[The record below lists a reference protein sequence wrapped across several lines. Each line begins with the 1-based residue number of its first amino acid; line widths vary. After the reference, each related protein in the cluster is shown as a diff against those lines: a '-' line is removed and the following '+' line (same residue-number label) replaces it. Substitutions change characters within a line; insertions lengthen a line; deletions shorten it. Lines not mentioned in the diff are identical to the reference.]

1 MFSLKNII
9 AVLFLFSLVITGC
22 SEKDDPVAAPAPVDP
37 FAGLTKISE
46 GYAVGIATKVQIWSK
61 TPLFTGYNNVYIAV
75 LDSAKGTL
83 VTDAHIHL
91 NPMMDMGMMMHSSP
105 YENPASTKAVNSL
118 FPAQIVFVMA
128 SMGGTWKVNVEVHNH
143 VTDLEGVASL
153 SVTVADKTPA
163 ILKSLV
169 AKNDSS
175 KVFVSYLK
183 PSSNIVG
190 LNDFEVTI
198 HRTKDMMT
206 FTADS
211 TYTVVVTPEMPSMGH
226 GSPNNVN
233 PTNSGKGHYKGKVN
247 FSMAGDWR
255 INLDIYKNGAVVDT
269 TLYFDVTL

>member
-1 MFSLKNII
+1 MKNII

-22 SEKDDPVAAPAPVDP
+22 SEKDDPVAAPTPVDP

-46 GYAVGIATKVQIWSK
+46 GYATGIATKVQIWSK
-61 TPLFTGYNNVYIAV
+61 TPLFTGYNNVFIAV
-75 LDSAKGTL
+75 LDSAKGTFI
-83 VTDAHIHL
+83 TDAHIHL

-105 YENPASTKAVNSL
+105 YENPASTKAVNNL
-118 FPAQIVFVMA
+118 FPAQIVFIMA

-143 VTDLEGVASL
+143 VTDLEAVASL
-153 SVTVADKTPA
+153 SVTVADKSPA

-183 PSSNIVG
+183 PTTNIVG

-198 HRTKDMMT
+198 HRSKDMMT

-211 TYTVVVTPEMPSMGH
+211 TYTVVMTPEMPSMGH

-247 FSMAGDWR
+247 FTMAGDWR

-269 TLYFDVTL
+269 SLYFDVTL